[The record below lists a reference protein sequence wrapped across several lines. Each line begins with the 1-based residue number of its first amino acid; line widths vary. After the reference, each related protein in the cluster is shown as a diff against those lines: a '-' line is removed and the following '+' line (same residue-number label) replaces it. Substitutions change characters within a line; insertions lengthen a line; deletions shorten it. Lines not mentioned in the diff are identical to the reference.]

1 VSLTINNVF
10 ETTYTYATL
19 LLTVLLAHCDRV
31 YVTWYRIDVCYEG
44 YRQCE
49 SEHITGVHH
58 DEQCL

>member
-1 VSLTINNVF
+1 MSLKPH
-10 ETTYTYATL
+10 YTYATL

-49 SEHITGVHH
+49 SEHVAGVHH